1 LTNTA
6 RVCSMCNSR
15 QFHERKQM
23 NTENEL
29 IELTMTTGAKLVA
42 RAASIEDVEGG
53 LTGKLEDGRN
63 FWVATPNLS
72 HIVEVV

>member
-1 LTNTA
+1 
-6 RVCSMCNSR
+6 
-15 QFHERKQM
+15 M

-29 IELTMTTGAKLVA
+29 VELTMTTGAKLVA
-42 RAASIEDVEGG
+42 QAASIEDVEGG

-63 FWVATPNLS
+63 FWVAMLNLS

>member
-1 LTNTA
+1 
-6 RVCSMCNSR
+6 MCNSR
-15 QFHERKQM
+15 QFHEREQM

-63 FWVATPNLS
+63 FWVAMPNLS

>member
-1 LTNTA
+1 
-6 RVCSMCNSR
+6 MCNSR

-23 NTENEL
+23 NTEKEL
-29 IELTMTTGAKLVA
+29 IELTMNSGFKLIA

-53 LTGKLEDGRN
+53 LTGKLDDGRN
-63 FWVATPNLS
+63 FWVAMSNLS

>member
-1 LTNTA
+1 
-6 RVCSMCNSR
+6 
-15 QFHERKQM
+15 M

-63 FWVATPNLS
+63 FWVAMPNLS

>member
-1 LTNTA
+1 
-6 RVCSMCNSR
+6 
-15 QFHERKQM
+15 M

-42 RAASIEDVEGG
+42 RAASIEDVAGG